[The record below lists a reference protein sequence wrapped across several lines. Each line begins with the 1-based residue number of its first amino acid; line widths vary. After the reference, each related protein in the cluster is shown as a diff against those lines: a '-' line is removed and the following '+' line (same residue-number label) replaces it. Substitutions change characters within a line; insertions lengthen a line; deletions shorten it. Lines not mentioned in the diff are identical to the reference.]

1 MTDANIVLTAAKR
14 LDPAAWTAETLEL
27 TDQRLSQEFAERRAK
42 SVQTVRLVL
51 ETLKEPTEGMLE
63 AGFYAIPS
71 PRHYNTDRLRMSFIG
86 MLDFA
91 LKLPEA
97 K

>member
-1 MTDANIVLTAAKR
+1 MTDKNIVLTAAKR
-14 LDPAAWTAETLEL
+14 LDPAAWTAEALEL
-27 TDQRLSQEFAERRAK
+27 TDQRLSQEFADRRAK
-42 SVQTVRLVL
+42 SVQTVRVIL

-63 AGFYAIPS
+63 AGFYAIPL
-71 PRHYNTDRLRMSFIG
+71 PRPYNTDRLRQSFIG
-86 MLDFA
+86 MIDFT